1 MSGQHTINTVTFTIE
16 TLEAQRAWKNVPQ
29 VLKALNYQSCL
40 LLPAN
45 LSLRM
50 EEKKNNSQKEKR
62 KKNRLKYFIPT
73 KLAL

>member
-16 TLEAQRAWKNVPQ
+16 TLEAQRAWKDVTQ

-50 EEKKNNSQKEKR
+50 EEKRITLKK

>member
-16 TLEAQRAWKNVPQ
+16 TLEAQRAWKDVTQ

-50 EEKKNNSQKEKR
+50 EEKR
-62 KKNRLKYFIPT
+62 ITLKKKKQAKVLYSH
-73 KLAL
+73 

>member
-16 TLEAQRAWKNVPQ
+16 TLEAQRAWKDVTQ

-50 EEKKNNSQKEKR
+50 EEKR
-62 KKNRLKYFIPT
+62 ITLKKKKKQAKVLYSH
-73 KLAL
+73 